1 MKITFDSNIWRKIA
15 TPQNFPKDP
24 LTDIYFQINQA
35 IISGKIEAYLSETIF
50 TLEAI
55 KRVERKKFFKIYKPK
70 QTYNISEK
78 EGIVN
83 ISSSIGPNPEL
94 HPGNN
99 EFLNEHLNDAL
110 NIGFKIINIPRI
122 GSATNPDLEGKKI
135 NLQNSDFEKMAQVS
149 ARIKELKAGLYDI
162 TKIGEKYYPH
172 SWFIGVGKAPDSENH
187 QIASAVAEWADGD
200 SVALHIALNGD
211 YFCTNDNAKKA
222 GSNSVLSNKNIEI
235 LNTEFDFK
243 KITPLELSELIK

>member
-1 MKITFDSNIWRKIA
+1 MKITFDSNVWRKIVS
-15 TPQNFPKDP
+15 PQNFPKDP
-24 LTDIYFQINQA
+24 LTETYFRINQA

-55 KRVERKKFFKIYKPK
+55 KRIERKDFFSKYKPK
-70 QTYNISEK
+70 HAYNISEK
-78 EGIVN
+78 DGIVN
-83 ISSSIGPNPEL
+83 ISASIASNPEL

-122 GSATNPDLEGKKI
+122 GTVANPDLEGKKI
-135 NLQNSDFEKMAQVS
+135 NLHNSEFEKMAQVS
-149 ARIKELKAGLYDI
+149 ERIMELKAGIYDI
-162 TKIGEKYYPH
+162 TRIGEKYYPH

-222 GSNSVLSNKNIEI
+222 GSNSVLSKKNIEI
-235 LNTEFDFK
+235 LNTEFNFK
-243 KITPLELSELIK
+243 KINPLELSELIK